1 MKAYLYE
8 LIGDKKKYMIKI
20 DGRSIKFGAS
30 GYSDYTIHKDKARK
44 QRYIARH
51 QARENWQDPFTAGF
65 YSRWLLWN
73 KPTLQAS
80 IEDVKKRFG
89 IDIQ

>member
-1 MKAYLYE
+1 MNARLYE

-20 DGRSIKFGAS
+20 GDKRIKFGAS
-30 GYSDYTIHKDKARK
+30 GYSDYTIHKDKARRN
-44 QRYIARH
+44 RYIARH
-51 QARENWQDPFTAGF
+51 QARENWQDPYTAGF

-73 KPTLQAS
+73 KPTLQES

-89 IDIQ
+89 ITIE